1 MLGSQGDVVRLILDH
16 ADPAFLVGIPAR
28 ALGTSTRGPVR
39 LVAAV
44 GSAFQ
49 HNDDVPDEGAAV
61 VAR

>member
-16 ADPAFLVGIPAR
+16 ADPAFLVGIPAS
-28 ALGTSTRGPVR
+28 ALGTSTKGPVR